1 MMKKNLHKSLNV
13 LLMAL
18 TSVFGLLIAVNSYA
32 EDIPVSKTITNHF
45 SASPKETFF
54 VVDDFVRSGKTGQKF
69 VLKHGQCK
77 GQDCK
82 WGAHRTE
89 RRLKAKHSSSKKVG
103 NEVFYGLSI
112 YIPEEFGYEYTAG
125 KMSLFQAK
133 MTGVDM
139 PIWMLATDG
148 GAHYLQLPH
157 GSHLKCMIGLIE
169 KRRWYDFVVKADYAQ
184 EKVKGYKY
192 FEIWQN
198 GERQDCDASSPII
211 TKKVITESKS
221 HGWNSN
227 KQEITMRYGIYKWE
241 VGEFLKFTGS
251 KKPKV
256 KTFLQPSGYK
266 NIKFPFKY
274 DWGKELKTTVM
285 YYDEIRVGKSF
296 EEVSIQDKA
305 VD

>member
-1 MMKKNLHKSLNV
+1 MRKSLAKSLNALFVV
-13 LLMAL
+13 LA
-18 TSVFGLLIAVNSYA
+18 SVFALLFTVNTYA
-32 EDIPVSKTITNHF
+32 EDIPVNKTETGPL

-54 VVDDFVRSGKTGQKF
+54 VVDDFVRSGKNGQKF

-112 YIPEEFGYEYTAG
+112 HIPKDFGYEFTAG

-139 PIWMLATDG
+139 PIWMLQTDG
-148 GAHYLQLPH
+148 GAYYLTLPH
-157 GSHLKCMIGLIE
+157 SGLAKCRLGLIE
-169 KRRWYDFVVKADYAQ
+169 KGRWHDFVVKADYGR
-184 EKVKGYKY
+184 EKVKGHKY

-198 GERQDCDASSPII
+198 AERQDCYASSPII
-211 TKKVITESKS
+211 TKKVMTESKS

-227 KQEITMRYGIYKWE
+227 KQDITLRYGIYKWE
-241 VGEFLKFTGS
+241 IGEFLQFTGS
-251 KKPKV
+251 KKPKI

-266 NIKFPFKY
+266 NIKYPFKY
-274 DWGKELKTTVM
+274 DWGKDLMTTVM
-285 YYDEIRVGKSF
+285 HYDEIRLGKSF
-296 EEVSIQDKA
+296 DEVTIQDKA